1 MTMKFVMP
9 LLMVND
15 DDDVLARVMNGLV
28 MMTRL
33 IVVGMVVEVVVMAD
47 EKDGDDGVND
57 DGSHDTYAYKMFDD
71 DRDGVAIMM
80 TEMKKVDFGTGGC
93 E

>member
-1 MTMKFVMP
+1 MTAMTVLTMMEVMI
-9 LLMVND
+9 
-15 DDDVLARVMNGLV
+15 VMHI
-28 MMTRL
+28 T
-33 IVVGMVVEVVVMAD
+33 
-47 EKDGDDGVND
+47 
-57 DGSHDTYAYKMFDD
+57 MFDD

>member
-1 MTMKFVMP
+1 MGNSEQIDVTMKFVMP
-9 LLMVND
+9 LMMVND

-47 EKDGDDGVND
+47 EK
-57 DGSHDTYAYKMFDD
+57 
-71 DRDGVAIMM
+71 
-80 TEMKKVDFGTGGC
+80 
-93 E
+93 